1 MKHFLMLYALIFTT
15 PLLASGI
22 DANATDAS
30 CDNTTLE
37 TYSGTANV
45 EINWI
50 PNTIQTRWYNG
61 NTLIDTTNTDATSC
75 VYDDVLNRP
84 TNPTR
89 TGYTF
94 TGWTVRPEM
103 DFSTLNFNDS
113 IVDYYYHTTS
123 HSVNAPSV
131 NNSFNSGDGDN
142 CMFTH
147 GMGDRLYES
156 CYDEAN
162 YGDLQLYEWK
172 INFYDNSTIYGTGK
186 CSAQSGNN
194 NNDTWNN
201 ASSNW
206 RATYS
211 ELESASGDKQYCW
224 CQLTGYKPNNSDTM
238 YGPNKSLPWIF
249 AFTRPS
255 SSSCLSGCAMW
266 CSAKFISYSGLRN
279 AMLGI
284 TQ

>member
-1 MKHFLMLYALIFTT
+1 MKKLFILFLCLFVVDSF
-15 PLLASGI
+15 ASGI
-22 DANATDAS
+22 ASNAAS
-30 CDNTTLE
+30 APCTNNTLE
-37 TYSGTANV
+37 TYSGNSNLSADWQPN
-45 EINWI
+45 EI
-50 PNTIQTRWYNG
+50 QLRWYNN
-61 NTLIDTTNTDATSC
+61 NTLMDVQSAANTCT
-75 VYDDVLNRP
+75 YDDTLTVP
-84 TNPTR
+84 TTAPTR
-89 TGYTF
+89 IGYTF
-94 TGWTVRPEM
+94 AGWTVRPEM
-103 DFSTLNFNDS
+103 DFSTLNFNDLHF
-113 IVDYYYHTTS
+113 VYPNATS
-123 HSVNAPSV
+123 HSINAPSV
-131 NNSFNSGDGDN
+131 NNNFNSGDGDN

-147 GMGDRLYES
+147 GVGDRLYES

-172 INFYDNSTIYGTGK
+172 INFYDNSTMYGTGK
-186 CSAQSGNN
+186 CSAKSGDN

-211 ELESASGDKQYCW
+211 ELESASGEQLYCW
-224 CQLTGYKPNNSDTM
+224 CQLTGYKPNNNNAM

-249 AFTRPS
+249 AYTRPS
-255 SSSCLSGCAMW
+255 NSGCLSGCAMW